1 MSSSTSPTASDW
13 ESTEP
18 SDTSSS
24 GMGCGLSDGE
34 WKLVFL
40 VRNAAVAAAVDPSD
54 EQAAVALAA
63 AESTLRKRGR
73 RRKEQK
79 VAAAASNFEV
89 ATMWVAKRVAARE
102 RRRRRRMRRCKAA
115 STTCDALTRRMPAA
129 AAEASPTNSVV
140 GEGARSFDTIGWVAA
155 CALLYPTSTGAANA
169 AVGTGLL
176 PPVPRAT
183 PLRVQNPVVYV
194 PGTGRAS
201 SLFLQRMNTM
211 KFKVE
216 PMAPT
221 LSSPEAIAK
230 NLTGFTVKVEPGAHV
245 KVEKDEN
252 VIGGGGKWGG
262 GGGGPAWYEQ
272 ERGRGDPDEVAR
284 REALRTMVYGRQS
297 IAAPSSPPT
306 PNWWPLPAGAN
317 APPPPAGGGS
327 PPRRLPTDI
336 LALLSTSTSPCGYC
350 GHPTPSFR
358 ASGFVAH
365 RLAPST
371 YNDLLDAGYRRSG
384 TYVYKLANDVTC
396 CQHLVI
402 RLEATHF
409 APSRSQRKRQAKLR
423 RLLASGE
430 GVGGVPPLSG
440 RRRRGE
446 EGAGGGGR
454 ARALAPM
461 AEARQMPRAPPQ
473 MLRAENVPDDGGQ
486 TRAMATRR

>member
-1 MSSSTSPTASDW
+1 MVRAVVAHWPIAVAVRRVLRVTARVRRPLYRLCGCRFRVRPAAAVRPPCRRCHILLCACGARCRDDRARPAAARVRWPLYGRCRRCFRVPVTYAVAAAASTLSRQTTAAVVAERWRRAVVAAERWRCAARHRVVLCGADLRASYGTTPAHRVGVTMSSSTSPTASDW

-89 ATMWVAKRVAARE
+89 ATMWAAKRVAARE

-155 CALLYPTSTGAANA
+155 CALLYPTGTGAANA

-245 KVEKDEN
+245 KVEKDEK

-284 REALRTMVYGRQS
+284 REALRTMVVREAS
-297 IAAPSSPPT
+297 LLRSETEAAC
-306 PNWWPLPAGAN
+306 
-317 APPPPAGGGS
+317 
-327 PPRRLPTDI
+327 I
-336 LALLSTSTSPCGYC
+336 
-350 GHPTPSFR
+350 
-358 ASGFVAH
+358 
-365 RLAPST
+365 
-371 YNDLLDAGYRRSG
+371 RS
-384 TYVYKLANDVTC
+384 
-396 CQHLVI
+396 
-402 RLEATHF
+402 E
-409 APSRSQRKRQAKLR
+409 KR
-423 RLLASGE
+423 
-430 GVGGVPPLSG
+430 
-440 RRRRGE
+440 
-446 EGAGGGGR
+446 
-454 ARALAPM
+454 
-461 AEARQMPRAPPQ
+461 
-473 MLRAENVPDDGGQ
+473 
-486 TRAMATRR
+486 